1 MAELNDHEKKCQNW
15 LDTPATERNLE
26 VGAML
31 MLQSNRNRILYQNCI
46 HKQNFAKIEYELK
59 KYLGNKYVQCNT
71 EVIEKIAEEITVI
84 SEKISSEENKGKRK
98 DHDELPQEV
107 QDIILANSQRY
118 ARLRGLH
125 ERVKVLSGTGYTP
138 CDRFPHLKEMLQL
151 STEIR
156 DAWKF
161 YDEYKIGDKL
171 NIKAEAVKP
180 IDAQRIGSNRVY
192 IGRAIKEVP
201 EKLKEG
207 KLAAGSNQIAEA
219 QIRYNELML
228 AGQEVKPETIEG
240 LKAIGVIVQ
249 VTETKP
255 EGGENGEKLQ
265 DPANPDI
272 EAQYDNP
279 DAPGYVAQADGTVR
293 YPMAEGIPF
302 DFLPD
307 EGTIVVGTATLAD
320 GSKIE
325 PGKYTT
331 AEGLTIEV
339 LPEGIANIIEAE
351 EITEET
357 NGTDSLNA

>member
-15 LDTPATERNLE
+15 LDTPAAERNLE

-46 HKQNFAKIEYELK
+46 HKQSFAKIEYELK

-71 EVIEKIAEEITVI
+71 EVIEKITEEIAVI
-84 SEKISSEENKGKRK
+84 SEKITSEESKGKRK

-125 ERVKVLSGTGYTP
+125 ERVKVLSGEGYTP
-138 CDRFPHLKEMLQL
+138 CDRYPYLKEMLQL

-161 YDEYKIGDKL
+161 YDEFKVGDKL
-171 NIKAEAVKP
+171 NIKAENVKP

-201 EKLKEG
+201 EKLKAG
-207 KLAAGSNQIAEA
+207 KLAAGQAQIAEA

-249 VTETKP
+249 ETGTKA
-255 EGGENGEKLQ
+255 EGGESGEQ
-265 DPANPDI
+265 ITDPANPDI
-272 EAQYDNP
+272 EPAQEPEANADN
-279 DAPGYVAQADGTVR
+279 
-293 YPMAEGIPF
+293 ENI
-302 DFLPD
+302 
-307 EGTIVVGTATLAD
+307 
-320 GSKIE
+320 
-325 PGKYTT
+325 
-331 AEGLTIEV
+331 
-339 LPEGIANIIEAE
+339 PEGEKEPEVNE
-351 EITEET
+351 
-357 NGTDSLNA
+357 